1 MKQLLDKLPPWTGSV
16 LLGLL
21 LLLALPLGWL
31 LHDLVAGVLTTL
43 YAMFLLFGF
52 HARDLP
58 QEELW
63 VLLIILA
70 AAHLARTLGKGINL
84 SVSPPQW
91 LRPAGPVQSWL
102 DTLALNSEPR
112 RLGRIPLHRLQQ
124 LVLAVLAQQERVSL
138 TEMRGRLRAGRLPI
152 DPQLQA
158 FLQTGQSQMAPRRPI
173 MQAPELEALI
183 SFVEDN
189 NER

>member
-1 MKQLLDKLPPWTGSV
+1 VKQLLDRLPPWTGPA
-16 LLGLL
+16 LLVLL

-31 LHDLVAGVLTTL
+31 LRDLVAGVLTTL
-43 YAMFLLFGF
+43 YAIILLFGF

-63 VLLIILA
+63 VLLILLA
-70 AAHLARTLGKGINL
+70 AVHLVRSLGKGINL
-84 SVSPPQW
+84 SVSRPQP
-91 LRPAGPVQSWL
+91 LPPAGPVQSWL

-112 RLGRIPLHRLQQ
+112 RLGRIPLNRLQQ

-138 TEMRGRLRAGRLPI
+138 GEMRGRLRSGRLPI

-158 FLQTGQSQMAPRRPI
+158 FLQTGQSQMAPGRPI
-173 MQAPELEALI
+173 LQAPELEALI
-183 SFVEDN
+183 SLVEDN